1 MKAFLY
7 YSIAFLSF
15 FLSSTT
21 IAVELKINFTPTLTN
36 STGWVYAPNTAFSA
50 AKQELYITRKDSPAV
65 LSPIFDFAV
74 TSLII
79 RARHTTDHDNRKLLY
94 VIPIFNNEISD
105 DERVLRDI
113 TPDGTAESI
122 VSCSWSKD
130 LRVRSFAFLLQYGA
144 YGNVYL
150 LDVTIYG
157 VPISPAPT
165 NIEPTHV
172 GGTRIS
178 VKWQNPPDTLGN
190 MVYIYKPS
198 WIDETF
204 ETLSSYEFDEYSN
217 DDDSSDLIEDFSET
231 YPDFA
236 NSLLIYKPAKSN
248 GQIQISKY
256 NVKGALVHKG
266 FENLDSIS
274 LDITLRKYFNNTSE
288 DNSEMTIGYEEA
300 PGATN
305 SFTTITLE
313 KEFKREIINLHDFPK
328 NTPIILNATG
338 NKTNHRIII
347 DNLRFIKNYSPK
359 REQLN
364 LVQAP
369 ISTTKESATF
379 LNLERN
385 TDYIIKVTTFN
396 DTGWESVPLELK
408 IKTTLQN
415 DKGLNIRIK

>member
-7 YSIAFLSF
+7 YCIVFLSF
-15 FLSSTT
+15 ILSSTT
-21 IAVELKINFTPTLTN
+21 AAVELKVNFTPTLTN
-36 STGWVYAPNTAFSA
+36 STGWTYAPNTAFSA

-65 LSPIFDFAV
+65 ISPIFDFAV

-79 RARHTTDHDNRKLLY
+79 RARHTTDKDNRKHLY
-94 VIPIFNNEISD
+94 VVPTYNENSD
-105 DERVLRDI
+105 DECVLRDI

-165 NIEPTHV
+165 NLEPTHV

-198 WIDETF
+198 LIEESF

-217 DDDSSDLIEDFSET
+217 DKNESYLIEDFSET

-236 NSLLIYKPAKSN
+236 NSLLIYRPAKSN

-266 FENLDSIS
+266 FENLNSIS

-359 REQLN
+359 HEQLN

-369 ISTTKESATF
+369 IRT
-379 LNLERN
+379 RN
-385 TDYIIKVTTFN
+385 
-396 DTGWESVPLELK
+396 
-408 IKTTLQN
+408 
-415 DKGLNIRIK
+415 

>member
-7 YSIAFLSF
+7 YSIVFLSF
-15 FLSSTT
+15 ILSSTT
-21 IAVELKINFTPTLTN
+21 IAVELKVNFTPTLTN
-36 STGWVYAPNTAFSA
+36 STGWVYAPNTAFNA
-50 AKQELYITRKDSPAV
+50 AKQELYIKRKDSPAV

-79 RARHTTDHDNRKLLY
+79 RARHTSNHDNRKHLY
-94 VIPIFNNEISD
+94 AVPTYNEISD
-105 DERVLRDI
+105 DECVLRDI

-165 NIEPTHV
+165 NLEPTHI
-172 GGTRIS
+172 GGMRIS

-198 WIDETF
+198 LIKESFD
-204 ETLSSYEFDEYSN
+204 TLSSYEFDEYSN
-217 DDDSSDLIEDFSET
+217 DKNESYLIEDFSET

-236 NSLLIYKPAKSN
+236 NSLLIYRPAKSN
-248 GQIQISKY
+248 SQIQISKY

-266 FENLDSIS
+266 FENLNSIY

-313 KEFKREIINLHDFPK
+313 KEFIREIINLHDFPK

-338 NKTNHRIII
+338 NKTGHRIII
-347 DNLRFIKNYSPK
+347 DNLKFIKNYSPK
-359 REQLN
+359 REQLE
-364 LVQAP
+364 LIQAP
-369 ISTTKESATF
+369 IRTTKESAIF

-396 DTGWESVPLELK
+396 ETGWESEPLELK